1 MNISKRCM
9 HMNRFLDLSTR
20 FLATPSVV
28 MGGVT
33 ALAAQAWPQIAV
45 AGFDV
50 VELEN
55 PLAFETIPDLLVA
68 ILNVIIVIAVPI
80 IVFFIIYAG
89 FLYVTAQGNAEQVRT
104 ATRALTY
111 AIIGGVLILGAVA
124 IAEIIGNIV
133 ADFEK
138 A

>member
-1 MNISKRCM
+1 M